1 MQFRPVWGVRLKA
14 AVMLSVRPA
23 TRHRGEAMKRLLGL
37 LGVSLLAIFA
47 LGAMASAMAS
57 ATEAGLLYLEKA
69 EKVPFTFTA
78 TGGQGELVVGSNSFK
93 CSALTSKGESSEKK
107 HVILGTGSITFTGCK
122 LEKGKVLTACNTEG
136 AAKETIVVPIDFHL
150 FNALEG
156 TKLQA
161 GLAVLI
167 LNPPLKVKCAA
178 GTTIVES
185 KGWMFGLILTT
196 NLTSDVEK
204 VEVHFFA
211 AGETCDTGETFCE
224 NVKKN
229 KELLEENLNGKFEP
243 AQLIQLASLTFN
255 QGMLVDD

>member
-1 MQFRPVWGVRLKA
+1 
-14 AVMLSVRPA
+14 
-23 TRHRGEAMKRLLGL
+23 MKRLLGL

-69 EKVPFTFTA
+69 EKVPFTFTE
-78 TGGQGELVVGSNSFK
+78 TGGAGELKVGTNSLK
-93 CSALTSKGESSEKK
+93 CEKLTATGESSEKK
-107 HVILGTGSITFTGCK
+107 HVILGTNLVTLTGCK
-122 LEKGKVLTACNTEG
+122 LEKGGVKTACNTEG
-136 AAKETIVVPIDFHL
+136 DPKETILIPFDLHL

-161 GLAVLI
+161 GLAYGVLK
-167 LNPPLKVKCAA
+167 PPLVVKCAA
-178 GTTIVES
+178 GTSVIEFR
-185 KGWMFGLILTT
+185 GWALGLVLTT

-204 VEVHFFA
+204 VEAHFFA

-229 KELLEENLNGKFEP
+229 KETLEANFTGKFEP
-243 AQLIQLASLTFN
+243 VELLQLASLSFN

>member
-1 MQFRPVWGVRLKA
+1 
-14 AVMLSVRPA
+14 MLGVRPA

-37 LGVSLLAIFA
+37 LGVALLAIFA

-69 EKVPFTFTA
+69 EKVPFTFTG
-78 TGGQGELVVGSNSFK
+78 TGGKGELVLGTNSTK
-93 CSALTSKGESSEKK
+93 CEALTAKGESSEKK
-107 HVILGTGSITFTGCK
+107 HVVLGTGSITYTGCK
-122 LEKGKVLTACNTEG
+122 LEKEKVKSACSTEG
-136 AAKETIVVPIDFHL
+136 AAKETIVVPVDIHL

-178 GTTIVES
+178 GVEVVEYR
-185 KGWMFGLILTT
+185 GWTFGLVLTT

-204 VEVHFFA
+204 VEAHFFA

-224 NVKKN
+224 NIKKN
-229 KELLEENLNGKFEP
+229 KELLEANFTGKFEP
-243 AQLIQLASLTFN
+243 TQLIQLASLTFN